1 MAISSYIAALLL
13 VLFAGSALA
22 NESVDTG
29 CTSVVSQG
37 PQISAA
43 RNALQAA
50 PSVAARRIHLSDLLI
65 EAECYDEAIHVLEDG
80 EELSPRNAL
89 LQNRL
94 TRARSMVREK
104 QYFAGLDD
112 AEASAR
118 LARGKLRC
126 TRLSDIAACDEVLS
140 QQPRNV
146 EVLIA
151 KGDALLKANRSEEA
165 ASAYARATQAAPD
178 NTVAAGKLQGLQAQ
192 RQEMQKRCA
201 EGQGDAALQACT
213 AILVKGAPNEFE
225 LDKRIGLLQQSANQ
239 PARALDAY
247 IAANT
252 LHPGDKSVALAILTL
267 LDSTKR
273 NDVVALTARGSSL
286 LTLGRPAEAVA
297 PLRQANALTPGMP
310 ELVKQLAAAESLSRS
325 KPHVVASNAPNSPTA
340 ANSPPPAKMY
350 SNAAA
355 PSRSN

>member
-1 MAISSYIAALLL
+1 MATSNLIAGLLL
-13 VLFAGSALA
+13 TLFASSALA
-22 NESVDTG
+22 AESVDTG
-29 CTSVVSQG
+29 CSSVVSRG
-37 PQISAA
+37 PQITAA
-43 RNALQAA
+43 RSALQAA
-50 PSVAARRIHLSDLLI
+50 PAVPARRIHLSDLLI

-80 EELSPRNAL
+80 EELDPRNAL

-126 TRLSDIAACDEVLS
+126 TRLNDIAACDEVLG

-146 EVLIA
+146 DILMA
-151 KGDALLKANRSEEA
+151 KGDALLKANRNEDA
-165 ASAYARATQAAPD
+165 LNAYARATQAAPD
-178 NTVAAGKLQGLQAQ
+178 NAVAAGKLQALQAQ

-201 EGQGDAALQACT
+201 ESQGDAALQACT
-213 AILVKGAPNEFE
+213 AILVKGAPSEFDLE
-225 LDKRIGLLQQSANQ
+225 KRIGLLQQSANQ
-239 PARALDAY
+239 PARALEAY

-267 LDSTKR
+267 LGSTKR
-273 NDVVALTARGSSL
+273 DDVVALTARGSSL
-286 LTLGRPAEAVA
+286 LTLGRPAEAIA

-310 ELVKQLAAAESLSRS
+310 EIVKQLAAAEAASRS
-325 KPHVVASNAPNSPTA
+325 KPRVVASNVPDIPPTRA
-340 ANSPPPAKMY
+340 RLF

-355 PSRSN
+355 PGRSN